1 MDEWVGG
8 WWTIRTG
15 SETWKE
21 LTPQV
26 EQGMSGLKMKN
37 IGRRDRRQKCPLP
50 SLGLPHI
57 HQGMCVNAQKAPQHA
72 HSDPDSELPSQADQ
86 PAQGWWLRS
95 RPLRSPAPLRPEAR
109 VRWGCGLVSP
119 GYHRGKLLVQ
129 AFAGNSWQDSEKA
142 DLECPILANETA
154 S

>member
-37 IGRRDRRQKCPLP
+37 IGRRDRRQKRP
-50 SLGLPHI
+50 
-57 HQGMCVNAQKAPQHA
+57 
-72 HSDPDSELPSQADQ
+72 LPSQAFLTSIRACVSM
-86 PAQGWWLRS
+86 PRKLHS
-95 RPLRSPAPLRPEAR
+95 MLTLTLTLNSPAKQISQR
-109 VRWGCGLVSP
+109 
-119 GYHRGKLLVQ
+119 
-129 AFAGNSWQDSEKA
+129 KA
-142 DLECPILANETA
+142 DGSEAGP
-154 S
+154 